1 MPVSFRLP
9 VSMAQSIKD
18 NNWDLGQF
26 VYNFLKSG
34 NLPTTNDVGPGLLGK
49 MVALMMNENVVA
61 PTNFFT
67 ENEEHIIRQVAERL
81 TNE

>member
-9 VSMAQSIKD
+9 ITMAQMIKD
-18 NNWDLGQF
+18 NNWDLGQLVF
-26 VYNFLKSG
+26 NFIKDGS
-34 NLPTTNDVGPGLLGK
+34 LPATLEVAPAMLDK

-67 ENEEHIIRQVAERL
+67 ESEESIIRQIAERL
-81 TNE
+81 INE

>member
-9 VSMAQSIKD
+9 VTMAQLIKD
-18 NNWDLGQF
+18 KNWDLGQF
-26 VYNFLKSG
+26 VYNFLRDGS
-34 NLPTTNDVGPGLLGK
+34 LPATLEVAPALLDK

-67 ENEEHIIRQVAERL
+67 ETEERIIRQVAERL

>member
-9 VSMAQSIKD
+9 ITMAQRIKD

-26 VYNFLKSG
+26 VFNFIKDGS
-34 NLPTTNDVGPGLLGK
+34 LPTTDDIGPGLLDK

-67 ENEEHIIRQVAERL
+67 DTEVHIIRQVAERL
-81 TNE
+81 TND